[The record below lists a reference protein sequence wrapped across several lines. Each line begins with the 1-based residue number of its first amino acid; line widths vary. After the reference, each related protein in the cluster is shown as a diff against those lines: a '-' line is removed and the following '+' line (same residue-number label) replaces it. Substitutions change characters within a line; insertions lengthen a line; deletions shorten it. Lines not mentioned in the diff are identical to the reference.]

1 MLAVVGVA
9 TTISSLWYIKNNLN
23 TNVVCT
29 IPLSCLDDAQGY
41 GYKTAQGAHKAGWYK
56 YQRGREKISS
66 EKSAAKKF
74 WKQHQDIR
82 KEFVLSLEYG
92 VKELARGEITEAGII
107 SDLEKQFGIV
117 IPKAAIKYLVV
128 D

>member
-1 MLAVVGVA
+1 MEFETKKVVIERETRYVIVEKG
-9 TTISSLWYIKNNLN
+9 TGKL
-23 TNVVCT
+23 
-29 IPLSCLDDAQGY
+29 LDDAHGY

-56 YQRGREKISS
+56 YQGGREKISS

-82 KEFVLSLEYG
+82 KEFVLSLECG